1 MTEGGAASGRNRAA
15 DSSAAVTTPSGRR
28 HLLLETATL
37 AGEEEPVVEDDAEDG
52 EPDELSEYPR
62 LTSLSAQLSRDAFAD
77 EFDDAL
83 HDLIKRV
90 ASFHS

>member
-1 MTEGGAASGRNRAA
+1 MVYRAFA
-15 DSSAAVTTPSGRR
+15 TFLLG
-28 HLLLETATL
+28 HLLLETAR
-37 AGEEEPVVEDDAEDG
+37 AGEEEPVVEDDPEDG

-62 LTSLSAQLSRDAFAD
+62 LTSLSAQLSRDAFAG

-90 ASFHS
+90 ASFDS